1 MDIRRAFIAYLG
13 LIPPG
18 RPRIFFVI
26 LMMLLSFFLCLFC
39 LYEIYT
45 YPQRSG
51 VVLVFFFFFLLGIVI
66 VKGIAALCG
75 RVKRKVI
82 NTIWRTVVRLR
93 RYYHITL
100 MTRFFFLLGIIS
112 SLLLVVSVFFSQP
125 NVVHDILVGLSS
137 IFLSLGASFD
147 IFHRVKRL
155 TKYLWAQWLGKCF
168 LGGAATLSL
177 LLSATIAKKWV
188 YATTGLSATYFPEYV
203 TMMSFSFLP
212 LFYVFFLCLFIIVI
226 SIPEYVFLL
235 VSMFI
240 QPLAMILPPFY
251 RLTTSLRRLVYRIR
265 TGKTMPQDYKP
276 NVFNVDSGI
285 YIFRTLSPFMLVAL
299 ILMAIGEIKS
309 RSSQDSD
316 YFMQTGLVAL
326 YYHYLPRCSK
336 IEERA
341 LIFPLDGKKVSV
353 ATRDNQQWH
362 FVIDECQ

>member
-1 MDIRRAFIAYLG
+1 MDVRRAFITYLG

-26 LMMLLSFFLCLFC
+26 LTMLLSFVLCLFC
-39 LYEIYT
+39 LYAIYN

-51 VVLVFFFFFLLGIVI
+51 EMLVFFFFFLLGIAI
-66 VKGIAALCG
+66 VKGIASLCG

-82 NTIWRTVVRLR
+82 KNIWRAVVRLR

-100 MTRFFFLLGIIS
+100 MTRFFFLLGILS

-125 NVVHDILVGLSS
+125 NIVHDILMGLSS
-137 IFLSLGASFD
+137 LFLSLGASFD
-147 IFHRVKRL
+147 IYHRVKRL

-177 LLSATIAKKWV
+177 LLSATIAKKWIYV
-188 YATTGLSATYFPEYV
+188 TTGLSASYFPEYV
-203 TMMSFSFLP
+203 TMISFSFLP

-240 QPLAMILPPFY
+240 QPLTMISSQFY

-309 RSSQDSD
+309 RNLQNSD

-336 IEERA
+336 IDERA
-341 LIFPLDGKKVSV
+341 FIFPLDGKKVSV
-353 ATRDNQQWH
+353 ATRDNQEWH